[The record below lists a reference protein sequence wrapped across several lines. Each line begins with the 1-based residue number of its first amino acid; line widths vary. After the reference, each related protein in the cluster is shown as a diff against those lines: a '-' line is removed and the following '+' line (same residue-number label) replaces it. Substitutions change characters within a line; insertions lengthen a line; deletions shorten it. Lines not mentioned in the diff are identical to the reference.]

1 LEVEIKF
8 KDREV
13 EVLIPESKFVQTE
26 VLLLKEVEPEKK
38 GISPESEAAA
48 VPLIWAGEVPGR
60 SKRTEPVRIDKPGL
74 VTMHP
79 FLPGDWMYA
88 KSWTSKPLQEK
99 WKGPFQV
106 LLTTYTSVKLEGKEA
121 WIHYSQIT
129 KAPSMWRTE
138 QATLLMKV
146 KINKQA

>member
-1 LEVEIKF
+1 
-8 KDREV
+8 
-13 EVLIPESKFVQTE
+13 
-26 VLLLKEVEPEKK
+26 
-38 GISPESEAAA
+38 
-48 VPLIWAGEVPGR
+48 
-60 SKRTEPVRIDKPGL
+60 
-74 VTMHP
+74 
-79 FLPGDWMYA
+79 MYA